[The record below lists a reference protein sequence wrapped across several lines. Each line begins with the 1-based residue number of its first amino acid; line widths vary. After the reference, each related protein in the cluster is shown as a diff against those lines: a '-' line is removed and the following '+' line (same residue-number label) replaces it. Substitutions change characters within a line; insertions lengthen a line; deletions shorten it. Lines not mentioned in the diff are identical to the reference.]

1 MVSAQIDSIIRDF
14 DIVATKT
21 GMLACPETVRLVAK
35 FAIEGSLPRLVVDPV
50 IVSSTGS
57 LLLSDGGLEAYREE
71 LIPASYLLTPNL
83 REAAALTSTEVGDIK
98 SVEDMI
104 AIGRLLQG
112 LGIDQVLVK
121 GGHYLEGLASEAP
134 DVLLS
139 NENVMLFTGPRIDTT
154 NDHGTG
160 CSLSAAIVSGLAL
173 QRNLDESIRDAKSFV
188 LAALEGARTWQLGQ
202 GRGPIDHLGWSE

>member
-1 MVSAQIDSIIRDF
+1 
-14 DIVATKT
+14 
-21 GMLACPETVRLVAK
+21 
-35 FAIEGSLPRLVVDPV
+35 
-50 IVSSTGS
+50 
-57 LLLSDGGLEAYREE
+57 
-71 LIPASYLLTPNL
+71 
-83 REAAALTSTEVGDIK
+83 
-98 SVEDMI
+98 MI

-112 LGIDQVLVK
+112 LGIDHVLVK
-121 GGHYLEGLASEAP
+121 GGHYLEGLATEAP

-188 LAALEGARTWQLGQ
+188 LAALEGARKWQLGQ